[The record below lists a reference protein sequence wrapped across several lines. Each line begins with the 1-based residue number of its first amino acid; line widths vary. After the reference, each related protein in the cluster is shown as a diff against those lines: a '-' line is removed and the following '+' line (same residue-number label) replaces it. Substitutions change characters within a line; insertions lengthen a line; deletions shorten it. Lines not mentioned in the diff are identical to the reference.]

1 MLEKLSRLKKFA
13 LTQDSFEQTRRG
25 KATEFGTV
33 IRTLALKLQVASA
46 ISERMRKGVL
56 FFPFNLLQLGTDE
69 CDGDP
74 FALDEGKDN

>member
-46 ISERMRKGVL
+46 VSERMKRVL
-56 FFPFNLLQLGTDE
+56 FLPFNLLQLGTDE
-69 CDGDP
+69 CEGDP

>member
-1 MLEKLSRLKKFA
+1 MLEKLCKLKRFA
-13 LTQDSFEQTRRG
+13 LTHNSFEQTLRG

-33 IRTLALKLQVASA
+33 TKTLALKLQEASA
-46 ISERMRKGVL
+46 ISERMRKRVL

-69 CDGDP
+69 CEGDP